1 MRNKDK
7 GKKKIEDKK
16 LLSGRYE
23 IIELIG
29 TGSMSYVYKA
39 KDTKKNS
46 IVAIKILRSELNDD
60 ETFLK
65 GFKNEA
71 QAAINLRSENIIAG
85 YSVVDEKD
93 LHYIVME
100 LAEGISLKKYIMQ
113 HEALSNEETIEIG
126 KQIVNGIICAHKLGL
141 IHRDIK
147 PQNIIINDKGLV
159 KITDFGIA
167 KAVTSSTINAAVIG
181 SVHYISPEQAR
192 GNSVDERSDI
202 YSIGCVLYELI
213 TGRVPFTGESTVSVV
228 MSHIKD
234 SVTPPSK
241 YNENIYPSL
250 EKIIL
255 KCLAKIP
262 NKRYSSA
269 TELFT
274 DLDKAKKD
282 TSGKY
287 VDYYQEEQFDS
298 TIVMTEADMQLI
310 TKLSNSNALPNLR
323 EGNGGDVQELLDRH
337 GVSTNFFIRN
347 YNIIL
352 AIIVLLL
359 VVLLG
364 FMGNYI
370 YRNNLIGFGNTA
382 TNSQLL
388 RSLDYDNIPVVGL
401 PVENAL
407 SIAREY
413 GIKLEIE
420 EYEFSDD
427 YDMGN
432 ITRVVGNGYKM
443 GDVVKVAL
451 SKGPRVLDFSDLNWL
466 NNTTLG
472 QFIDMLDD
480 RQLSYKIEEEY
491 NGNVP
496 MGHIVNVNKKLST
509 DMGDLVI
516 TVSIG
521 SSNEYATIPSLVGR
535 QLSVA
540 RSLVT
545 SSGFIVGGVSYLKHP
560 SVPLG
565 EVISQSHEAGSSR
578 YKGTAI
584 DLVVSSGPRGE
595 DFNVRGSTIWK
606 GQINTYYVIED
617 TSSNP
622 SNNVANTLYAY
633 IRLKQIAQGKVKYY
647 NLTKVRTYKRGTS
660 IPVVFGAILGE
671 EGISTGEVEV
681 VDALNDVVL
690 ASYSVNFYQR

>member
-1 MRNKDK
+1 MRNND
-7 GKKKIEDKK
+7 KKKIEDKK

-29 TGSMSYVYKA
+29 AGSMSYVYKA
-39 KDTKKNS
+39 KDIQKDR

-60 ETFLK
+60 ETFIK

-71 QAAINLRSENIIAG
+71 HAAINLKSENIIAG
-85 YSVVDEKD
+85 FSVVDEKD

-100 LAEGISLKKYIMQ
+100 LAQGVSLKKFILQ
-113 HEALSNEETIEIG
+113 HGALSNEETIEIG
-126 KQIVNGIICAHKLGL
+126 KQIVNGIICAHKIGL

-147 PQNIIINDKGLV
+147 PQNIIISDDGLV

-167 KAVTSSTINAAVIG
+167 RAVTSSTINAAVIG
-181 SVHYISPEQAR
+181 SVHYISPEQAKG
-192 GNSVDERSDI
+192 GNVDERSDI

-234 SVTPPSK
+234 SVTPPSIF
-241 YNENIYPSL
+241 NPNIYQSL

-255 KCLAKIP
+255 KCLAKVP
-262 NKRYSSA
+262 AKRYSSA
-269 TELFT
+269 IELFS
-274 DLDKAKKD
+274 DLDRACKD
-282 TSGKY
+282 TTGKY
-287 VDYYQEEQFDS
+287 VDYQQEEQFDS
-298 TIVMTEADMQLI
+298 TIVMTQEDMKLI
-310 TKLSNSNALPNLR
+310 TVLSQNKALPDLHD
-323 EGNGGDVQELLDRH
+323 ENGGNVQELLDKH

-352 AIIVLLL
+352 ALIVFLLI
-359 VVLLG
+359 VSVG

-370 YRNNLIGFGNTA
+370 YRNNLIGFRNGA
-382 TNSQLL
+382 TQSQLL
-388 RSLDYDNIPVVGL
+388 RTLDYDNIPVVGL
-401 PVENAL
+401 PVDNAL

-413 GIKLEIE
+413 GIKLEIN
-420 EYEFSDD
+420 EYEYSET
-427 YDMGN
+427 YDMGI
-432 ITRVVGNGYKM
+432 ITRVIGNGYKM

-451 SKGPRVLDFSDLNWL
+451 SKGPKVLDFTDSTWL

-491 NGNVP
+491 NSNVP
-496 MGHIVNVNKKLST
+496 MGHIVNVNKKLSS
-509 DMGDLVI
+509 DYGDLII

-521 SSNEYATIPSLVGR
+521 SSNEYATVPSLVGR

-545 SSGFIVGGVSYLKHP
+545 SSGFIVGGVSYLKNQT
-560 SVPLG
+560 VPLG
-565 EVISQSHEAGSSR
+565 EVISQSHEAGTSR

-595 DFNVRGSTIWK
+595 DFNIRGSSIWK

-617 TSSNP
+617 TSANP
-622 SNNVANTLYAY
+622 SNDNTELLYAY
-633 IRLKQIAQGKVKYY
+633 IRLKQVSSGKIKYY
-647 NLTKVRTYKRGTS
+647 KLSNVRAYKRNTS
-660 IPVVFGAILGE
+660 IPVVYGSILGE
-671 EGISTGEVEV
+671 EGISVGVVEV
-681 VDALNDVVL
+681 VDALKDEVL
-690 ASYSVNFYQR
+690 ASYNVDFYQR